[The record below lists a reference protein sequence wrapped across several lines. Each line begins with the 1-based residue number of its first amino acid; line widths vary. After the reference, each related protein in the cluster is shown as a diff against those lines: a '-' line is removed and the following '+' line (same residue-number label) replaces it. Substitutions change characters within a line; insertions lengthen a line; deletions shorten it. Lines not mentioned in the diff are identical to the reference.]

1 VSLTPRFKVQHR
13 GDIKRSHSPPT
24 VVCGEIGFYPIQR
37 WSLKDGLSDW
47 ISWYQSRYLLR
58 HHECANNYAAKN

>member
-37 WSLKDGLSDW
+37 WSLPMKKSITPKRQVIHLIDS
-47 ISWYQSRYLLR
+47 
-58 HHECANNYAAKN
+58 HT